1 MANDLRKRRIQA
13 AALLMRSGF
22 EDVAAW
28 LLAQDKRERETTKP
42 KRKRKTVLYT
52 TRGEKIELWRDTV
65 KQMEQ
70 PKE

>member
-13 AALLMRSGF
+13 AAILTKAGYA
-22 EDVAAW
+22 DVAAW

-70 PKE
+70 PKT